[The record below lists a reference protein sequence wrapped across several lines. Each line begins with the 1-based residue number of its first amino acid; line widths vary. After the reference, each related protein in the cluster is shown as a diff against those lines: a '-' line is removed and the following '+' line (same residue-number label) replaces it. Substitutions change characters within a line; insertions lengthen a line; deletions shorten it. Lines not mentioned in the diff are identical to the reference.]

1 MNLIKKILQLSFCF
15 LFISCLMGNAQAVTD
30 PTTPTKPTKKVLD
43 WMNDFK
49 PDYLPWGD
57 LKSDKGAET
66 FTMKF
71 LAIFIDFMIY
81 LSGTLAT
88 IGLIVGG
95 AQYMF
100 SFGGDG
106 KESGKKTLIWS
117 LVGLAVVMLSYA
129 IVHNVVRLLL
139 FFSEES

>member
-1 MNLIKKILQLSFCF
+1 
-15 LFISCLMGNAQAVTD
+15 
-30 PTTPTKPTKKVLD
+30 
-43 WMNDFK
+43 
-49 PDYLPWGD
+49 
-57 LKSDKGAET
+57 
-66 FTMKF
+66 MKF